1 MEILILILTFFGTLL
16 VDKKKF
22 FYDLLSN
29 RNEKYKKKLEILG
42 VLFIFIAVFLSVESI
57 LQIDV
62 QRTLISRGYD
72 IRGLNSNQIKEREKE
87 SDKALRLYNS
97 KLNKFDDESIKNII
111 EDKIEIR
118 YYYRSNEDTKYIK
131 EKLNEL
137 NVKFKFETFELKF
150 SEYNAGDINYIKFG
164 KDVNVELVKMVL
176 YLLLST
182 GREIKNIHIHENN
195 KGITIASD
203 SKAIKCKTLDVE
215 KIENLV
221 DNIKTQIDNKTID
234 VSNYHSCENYP
245 AQTE

>member
-57 LQIDV
+57 LQSDV

-97 KLNKFDDESIKNII
+97 KGSPE
-111 EDKIEIR
+111 
-118 YYYRSNEDTKYIK
+118 
-131 EKLNEL
+131 
-137 NVKFKFETFELKF
+137 
-150 SEYNAGDINYIKFG
+150 
-164 KDVNVELVKMVL
+164 
-176 YLLLST
+176 
-182 GREIKNIHIHENN
+182 
-195 KGITIASD
+195 
-203 SKAIKCKTLDVE
+203 
-215 KIENLV
+215 
-221 DNIKTQIDNKTID
+221 
-234 VSNYHSCENYP
+234 
-245 AQTE
+245 